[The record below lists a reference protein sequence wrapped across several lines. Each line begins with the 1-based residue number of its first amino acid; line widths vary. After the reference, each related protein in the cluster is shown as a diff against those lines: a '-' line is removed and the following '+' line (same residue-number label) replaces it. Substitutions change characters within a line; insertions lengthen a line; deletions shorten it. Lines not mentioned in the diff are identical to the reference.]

1 MGSFRVEPFGLNG
14 LWILHIFNTLG
25 TDAEFSNTWKRPN
38 PRPNSKLTLLIFY
51 FRTKL
56 YILTA
61 KDWNVD
67 SAGKSGL
74 VRMESETCLN
84 EVLTFV
90 MLNRGV
96 VKINIDFQIY
106 NVAQI
111 PWNSL
116 QHSEIYGPEPVG
128 PRTKLSCQV
137 WTNSD
142 KTVRRSLLAMIE
154 FPVLFI
160 PLG

>member
-1 MGSFRVEPFGLNG
+1 MGTFRVELFGLNG

-38 PRPNSKLTLLIFY
+38 PRPNSKLTLLFFFY

-56 YILTA
+56 QGKSLKNWY
-61 KDWNVD
+61 VD
-67 SAGKSGL
+67 SADKSGL
-74 VRMESETCLN
+74 VRIESETCLN

-96 VKINIDFQIY
+96 VKINIDFHIY
-106 NVAQI
+106 NLAQI

-116 QHSEIYGPEPVG
+116 V
-128 PRTKLSCQV
+128 
-137 WTNSD
+137 
-142 KTVRRSLLAMIE
+142 
-154 FPVLFI
+154 
-160 PLG
+160 PLGFQELLGNVHE